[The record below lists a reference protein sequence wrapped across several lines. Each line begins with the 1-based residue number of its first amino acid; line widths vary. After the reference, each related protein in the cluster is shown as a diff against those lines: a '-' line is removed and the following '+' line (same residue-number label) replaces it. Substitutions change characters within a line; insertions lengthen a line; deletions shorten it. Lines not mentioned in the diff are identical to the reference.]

1 MQMILSNVPVT
12 SRLSVAFPSGPETL
26 ILYPSGIP
34 EMLNNSEA
42 ADPTDTDLLQLQN
55 RATAVANNE
64 NAILRCFISI
74 SFTANLR

>member
-1 MQMILSNVPVT
+1 MQMIRSNVPVT
-12 SRLSVAFPSGPETL
+12 SRLSVTFPSVLETL

-55 RATAVANNE
+55 NATAATNME
-64 NAILRCFISI
+64 NAILLCFIPT
-74 SFTANLR
+74 SFAANLR

>member
-1 MQMILSNVPVT
+1 MQMIRSNVPVT
-12 SRLSVAFPSGPETL
+12 SRLSVTFPSVLETL

-55 RATAVANNE
+55 NATAAASKE
-64 NAILRCFISI
+64 NDILLCFITT
-74 SFTANLR
+74 SFAANLR

>member
-1 MQMILSNVPVT
+1 MIRSNVPVT
-12 SRLSVAFPSGPETL
+12 SRLSVTFPSGLETL

-55 RATAVANNE
+55 NAMVAANKE
-64 NAILRCFISI
+64 NAILLCFITT
-74 SFTANLR
+74 SFAANLR